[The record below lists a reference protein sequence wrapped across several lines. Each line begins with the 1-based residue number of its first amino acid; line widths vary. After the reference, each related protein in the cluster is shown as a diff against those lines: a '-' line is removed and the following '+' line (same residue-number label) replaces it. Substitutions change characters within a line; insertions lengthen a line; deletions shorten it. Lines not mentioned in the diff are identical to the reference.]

1 MKSKV
6 LMLATTAAM
15 IEQFN
20 KNNILILEEMGYEV
34 HVAGNFK
41 EGNPVSDERL
51 EQFKEWLSQH
61 NGKWFHIPSTRKPTD
76 INNIR
81 AYRQVVGLTKKYK
94 YEFIHCHTPIGS
106 VIARSA
112 AHKTNTPI
120 IYTAHG
126 FHFYKGAPLK
136 NWLVFYPVEK
146 FFSRWTDVL
155 VLINQ
160 EDYKRAERKFKAKK
174 TYYVPG
180 VGIDLN
186 RYKKCTENDDIRDE
200 FNIPSKA
207 KVILSVGEVNRN
219 KNHKLGITS
228 ISKLNDDSIYYIICG
243 QGKLI
248 EENRK
253 LAKALGVDNRV
264 IFAGYRSDVERFYNT
279 ADIFLF
285 PSLRE
290 GLSVSMME
298 AMAMGVPIICNS
310 IRGNTDL
317 IDDGINGVL
326 INNTVEEAVKA
337 IKLLL
342 NNSSLRES
350 ISMAEREKI
359 EQFGLDNVMDKMRNI
374 YTESENSS
382 SQISHK

>member
-1 MKSKV
+1 MKNKKV
-6 LMLATTAAM
+6 IFIATVVKM
-15 IEQFN
+15 HIME
-20 KNNILILEEMGYEV
+20 
-34 HVAGNFK
+34 
-41 EGNPVSDERL
+41 
-51 EQFKEWLSQH
+51 
-61 NGKWFHIPSTRKPTD
+61 FHIPFLRMFKEMGWETAVAAKNDYED
-76 INNIR
+76 IQNCVIPYCDRFYNIPFERNPFNHNNI
-81 AYRQVVGLTKKYK
+81 KSYK
-94 YEFIHCHTPIGS
+94 VLKRILEQDEYNIIHCHTPVGG
-106 VIARSA
+106 VVGRLA
-112 AHKTNTPI
+112 AKSIRKSGKNKVV
-120 IYTAHG
+120 YTAHG

-136 NWLVFYPVEK
+136 NWLLYYPVEK
-146 FFSRWTDVL
+146 FFSRWTDAL

-186 RYKKCTENDDIRDE
+186 RYKKCIENDDIRDE

-207 KVILSVGEVNRN
+207 KVILSVGEVNNN

-243 QGKLI
+243 QGNLI

-253 LAKALGVDNRV
+253 LAKALGVNNRV

-326 INNTVEEAVKA
+326 INNTVEEAVEA

-342 NNSSLRES
+342 HNSSLRES

-374 YTESENSS
+374 YFEVED
-382 SQISHK
+382 

>member
-1 MKSKV
+1 M
-6 LMLATTAAM
+6 ATTAAM

-34 HVAGNFK
+34 HVAGNFR

-61 NGKWFHIPSTRKPTD
+61 NGKWFHIPSTRKTTD
-76 INNIR
+76 RKNIS
-81 AYRQVVGLTKKYK
+81 AYKQVVDLIREYKYK
-94 YEFIHCHTPIGS
+94 FIHCHTPIGS
-106 VIARSA
+106 VIARCA

-136 NWLVFYPVEK
+136 NWLVYYPVEK

-160 EDYKRAERKFKAKK
+160 EDYKRAERKFKAKNI
-174 TYYVPG
+174 YYVPG
-180 VGIDLN
+180 VGIDIEQ
-186 RYKKCTENDDIRDE
+186 YKKCAENCDIRDE
-200 FNIPSKA
+200 FNIPAKA
-207 KVILSVGEVNRN
+207 KVILSVGEVNKN
-219 KNHKLGITS
+219 KNHKLGIAS
-228 ISKLNDDSIYYIICG
+228 ISKLNDDSVYYIICG
-243 QGKLI
+243 QGKMI

-253 LAKALGVDNRV
+253 LAKTLGFENRV
-264 IFAGYRSDVERFYNT
+264 IFAGYRSDVQRFYNS

-298 AMAMGVPIICNS
+298 AMAMGIPIICNS

-326 INNTVEEAVKA
+326 INNTVEEVVKA

-342 NNSSLRES
+342 HNSSLRES

-374 YTESENSS
+374 YFEVED
-382 SQISHK
+382 